1 MNNLYDF
8 NLQGLDFSTVNSAK
22 RLSSILDD
30 MNSLAEYKRKKDEA
44 LFKTAEASQEQKK
57 LLLQQLEEVREQ
69 NKLLKESNLALKENY
84 LTLKELYKMAKNEA
98 ERNAKE
104 ARQNKT
110 FGWVSFAVGTVI
122 AIAGIVVGN
131 IV

>member
-84 LTLKELYKMAKNEA
+84 FTLKELYKMAKNEA

-104 ARQNKT
+104 ARQNKI
-110 FGWVSFAVGTVI
+110 FGWVSFAVGTII

>member
-8 NLQGLDFSTVNSAK
+8 NLQGLDASTVNSAK

-84 LTLKELYKMAKNEA
+84 FTLKELYKMAKNEA

-104 ARQNKT
+104 AKQNKI

>member
-57 LLLQQLEEVREQ
+57 FLLQQLEEVREQ

-84 LTLKELYKMAKNEA
+84 FTLQELYKMAKNEA

-104 ARQNKT
+104 ARQNKI
-110 FGWVSFAVGTVI
+110 FGWISFAVGTII

>member
-84 LTLKELYKMAKNEA
+84 FTLQELYKMAKNEA

-104 ARQNKT
+104 ASQNKI
-110 FGWVSFAVGTVI
+110 FGWISFAVGTII

>member
-69 NKLLKESNLALKENY
+69 NNLLKESNLALKENY
-84 LTLKELYKMAKNEA
+84 FTLQELYKMAKNEA

-104 ARQNKT
+104 ARQNKI
-110 FGWVSFAVGTVI
+110 FGWISFAVGTII

>member
-84 LTLKELYKMAKNEA
+84 FTLQELYKMAKNEA
-98 ERNAKE
+98 DRNAKE
-104 ARQNKT
+104 ARQNKI
-110 FGWVSFAVGTVI
+110 FGWISFAVGTII

>member
-84 LTLKELYKMAKNEA
+84 LTLKELYKMAKNDA

-104 ARQNKT
+104 ARQNKI

>member
-1 MNNLYDF
+1 
-8 NLQGLDFSTVNSAK
+8 
-22 RLSSILDD
+22 

-104 ARQNKT
+104 ARQNKI

>member
-30 MNSLAEYKRKKDEA
+30 MNNLAEYKRKKDEA

-104 ARQNKT
+104 ARQNKI

>member
-84 LTLKELYKMAKNEA
+84 FTLQELYKMAKNEA

-104 ARQNKT
+104 ARQNKI
-110 FGWVSFAVGTVI
+110 FGWISFAVGTII